1 MYYLMIN
8 KILILFFLTAFFF
21 SDAQDWEKMT
31 QSLQLKL
38 SQSKSEKEKVDL
50 MNKIAGNLRYNQIEK
65 GLGYGKQALSSANR
79 IAYKE
84 GAAKALHN
92 IGLLYY
98 YKGDYIM
105 ALEYYLR
112 AKNVFDQIKNI
123 KGTSDTES
131 SIGSVYFSLGQYKK
145 ALEIYNS
152 ALKKYEESGN
162 LIGTAQVKDNIGT
175 LHYYLNDK
183 KKSLKYNLE
192 AITLFQE
199 AAYTENTSY
208 STSLTNL
215 GVNYFENGDLKN
227 AEKYYKKSMLIN
239 QKIGNQYLLAKNYCS
254 LGDIFFKL
262 KNTEKSESYHRS
274 ALELG
279 KKIGNQEVIA
289 YSNGD
294 LGKTYL
300 LKSQQE
306 SIQQKRELFGTIAI
320 DFLEKSVAVFKKT
333 KNLQAYQEYMKDLSE
348 AYTEQGLYKTAL
360 KAFKEHSFYKDSLFN
375 QEKLKEFTRKEM
387 GFEFT
392 KREDSLKMLND
403 KKIAVKD
410 ATLKENKKKIWLYIS
425 GIFLLSIIGGML
437 IFQNRNQK
445 KNNQKLSKLNKD
457 LQAANDVKN
466 KFFNI
471 LNHDLR
477 APISN
482 VIKLLKLSQNQEFA
496 LDKKTKLRL
505 ESQTVDVAENLLV
518 TMEDLLLWSKGQM
531 QNFKLDIDKVRLNLL
546 FADLMQHYNIEGEEK
561 IVVDIPDDISLMTDE
576 NYLKTI
582 IRNLTSNAIK
592 ATNNIENS
600 NIRWTAFCTEK
611 SVILKIVDNGKGA
624 EKSDF
629 NALFSDE
636 KDLSVKS
643 GLGLRLVRE
652 MALAIDCRIK
662 VNTTLNQGTEI
673 VLEFP
678 KAV

>member
-123 KGTSDTES
+123 NGTSDTES

-561 IVVDIPDDISLMTDE
+561 IRCR
-576 NYLKTI
+576 Y
-582 IRNLTSNAIK
+582 
-592 ATNNIENS
+592 
-600 NIRWTAFCTEK
+600 
-611 SVILKIVDNGKGA
+611 
-624 EKSDF
+624 
-629 NALFSDE
+629 
-636 KDLSVKS
+636 S
-643 GLGLRLVRE
+643 G
-652 MALAIDCRIK
+652 
-662 VNTTLNQGTEI
+662 
-673 VLEFP
+673 
-678 KAV
+678 